1 MPRAVPPSIPRD
13 IASGSWA
20 RCGGYLYT
28 AKKAEGPWRLQNKG
42 LFLHDG
48 SVLFDD
54 DGKVYMFH
62 GTGYVTEMKPD
73 LSGIVS
79 SDEFEKKI
87 LDLRW
92 QWNHIPDESR
102 FSLTERAGWLRLKT
116 VSPVENLFMARNTLT
131 QRMIG
136 PECTGTVLLDVSRM
150 LKGDRVFFKV
160 FGNFNNRQDY
170 AQIGW
175 SEDGQTWQM
184 AQQKVPMR
192 FDTGKFFMDA
202 KFALF
207 NYATKEVGGL
217 ADFDYFRVDAPLHE
231 VR

>member
-1 MPRAVPPSIPRD
+1 MHPTSFAHSN
-13 IASGSWA
+13 
-20 RCGGYLYT
+20 
-28 AKKAEGPWRLQNKG
+28 EGPR
-42 LFLHDG
+42 
-48 SVLFDD
+48 
-54 DGKVYMFH
+54 
-62 GTGYVTEMKPD
+62 
-73 LSGIVS
+73 
-79 SDEFEKKI
+79 
-87 LDLRW
+87 
-92 QWNHIPDESR
+92 
-102 FSLTERAGWLRLKT
+102 
-116 VSPVENLFMARNTLT
+116 VENVANEEFARA
-131 QRMIG
+131 
-136 PECTGTVLLDVSRM
+136 E

-192 FDTGKFFMDA
+192 FDTGKFFMGA